1 MLRSLGAI
9 CGTGVPAVLQHL
21 DVHDQ
26 LLKTCPLIPRGRA
39 SFEVQQHEVKK
50 PRCERYTQPGNQRRE
65 PLVAFPIVSHLLPLH
80 QLLYL
85 LPPSS
90 ETLRIARIEH
100 IAGPMA
106 GPMAC

>member
-1 MLRSLGAI
+1 MSCEAGMTGKLSAGRWAECGACMVRWEAWVLRSLGAI

-50 PRCERYTQPGNQRRE
+50 PRSDKELNC
-65 PLVAFPIVSHLLPLH
+65 
-80 QLLYL
+80 
-85 LPPSS
+85 
-90 ETLRIARIEH
+90 
-100 IAGPMA
+100 
-106 GPMAC
+106 

>member
-80 QLLYL
+80 QLQWTPELFFFTSKPKIVLSGL
-85 LPPSS
+85 L
-90 ETLRIARIEH
+90 LVQ
-100 IAGPMA
+100 
-106 GPMAC
+106 